1 MRAVLQS
8 HGIDDVDVQPGR
20 SGQFDVLVDGELKY
34 SRYASGRFPSD
45 EEIAR
50 LGACLEHSAPA
61 TERAR

>member
-50 LGACLEHSAPA
+50 LGACR
-61 TERAR
+61 T